1 MAGSTSIHK
10 SNIMTLLGNGKVTAI
25 PDVAVLRLGVQ
36 TETDNL
42 TYAQS
47 ENARISQAVLEV
59 LNDMGVTDIKT
70 FQYNIDKIFDF
81 VEGQR
86 IDRGY
91 RVRNIFEIRTEN
103 MNQIGTIIDS
113 AVNSG
118 ANVVDFINFEVS
130 DATSYYLQALNLAV
144 MDAYQ
149 KAKSIAQS
157 MRLTLDPV
165 PLNITENTQG
175 PIPLSRSFTAGES
188 AFTTP
193 IEPGN
198 LVIEASVTVEFTY

>member
-1 MAGSTSIHK
+1 MTGSTSIHK
-10 SNIMTLLGNGKVTAI
+10 SNIMTLLGNGKVTSI

-36 TETDNL
+36 TESDNL
-42 TYAQS
+42 TYTQA

-59 LNDMGVTDIKT
+59 LNDMGITDIKT
-70 FQYNIDKIFDF
+70 FQYNIDKIYDF